1 LDAIDGSYCTLSA
14 FGETGN
20 TPGLDPIYPDPLPDG
35 FKGNL
40 QCGIYKPAPVISVSY
55 GEAEFDLPVNYQQ
68 RQCLEFMKLGLQGVT
83 IVFASGDS
91 GVAARA
97 FDPEPNGC
105 IGPNHTIFNPDWPGG
120 CPYILTV
127 GATTIFSGSN
137 VFKPESAVFNP
148 INMPFSEVF
157 FSGGGFSN
165 IYPIP
170 EWQTDAVATFFA
182 SPDGPKYPFYEVLL
196 SKENVTLG
204 ANGGIYN
211 RIGRGQPDVAANGD
225 NTFVAVGGGFG
236 ISGGT
241 SASSPTFA
249 SIITRIN
256 EERFNI
262 GKNAVGFISPTLYKF
277 PEVLNDIT
285 NGSNPGCFTNGF
297 SCAKGWD
304 PVTGLGTP
312 NFPRMLALF
321 LSLP

>member
-1 LDAIDGSYCTLSA
+1 MW
-14 FGETGN
+14 
-20 TPGLDPIYPDPLPDG
+20 
-35 FKGNL
+35 NL
-40 QCGIYKPAPVISVSY
+40 QASTSDIRILWRRYEWLQFFNSSVPNSNEY
-55 GEAEFDLPVNYQQ
+55 PRRLRPTYFLMLLPMPSQRLFLFYTETFSNTNAAEFDLPVNYQE

-105 IGPNHTIFNPDWPGG
+105 LGTNNTIFNPDWPGG

-127 GATTIFSGSN
+127 GATTVFSGST
-137 VFKPESAVFNP
+137 VFEPEAAVFNP

-170 EWQTDAVATFFA
+170 EWQTEAVAKFFA
-182 SPDGPKYPFYEVLL
+182 SPDGPTYPFYEVLL
-196 SKENVTLG
+196 SKKNATLG

-225 NTFVAVGGGFG
+225 NTLVSVGGSFG

-241 SASSPTFA
+241 SASKLLPR
-249 SIITRIN
+249 RI
-256 EERFNI
+256 
-262 GKNAVGFISPTLYKF
+262 FIESSTNTYQ
-277 PEVLNDIT
+277 VLQHLL
-285 NGSNPGCFTNGF
+285 P
-297 SCAKGWD
+297 
-304 PVTGLGTP
+304 
-312 NFPRMLALF
+312 
-321 LSLP
+321 SLHESTKSVST